1 MGKRLWLIGI
11 LLCPLIPLV
20 GQDIDANPSLEKRSL
35 STIADQITDPS
46 ERAAFVEL
54 FAQAPPTEMRTR
66 AAAFLARFPQSA
78 FLAQAYEVAARASF
92 DLESYQP
99 GLDYAEKSLA
109 LLPENP
115 LLLVAVADVE
125 AREGRNPRAI
135 VHAQEALDD
144 LDRFG
149 SPASVPEKDWPD
161 LERKLKASADF
172 SQGRALLQQAL
183 PLPAGEKRAPLLKDS
198 EASLLAAQRLNSAD
212 LEITYLL
219 GLAQFAAGESA
230 EAANNFA
237 ATYGAGGELAPQALD
252 NLRTI
257 YQMLY
262 PGAALPF
269 ETFLQQA
276 EARARTGRA
285 TPANASANTSANTP
299 PGVHSIAEYS
309 GSESCRGC
317 HAAIYQR
324 WSETGMAKMFRPY
337 APQNVVG
344 DFKTNNRFYLGDEV
358 ESQGG
363 KIQVRD
369 AGNRTLFAR
378 MLARNGRHYF
388 EIWQSDGNWHTYPVD
403 YTIGSKFQQ
412 AYATKLPNGEIHVFP
427 IQYNLLEKRW
437 INYWKMIDGPGSE
450 RANPRSWE
458 KLDSA
463 TSYQAICAV
472 CHTSQLRNV
481 KGEGFATNGPEFKEP
496 GIDCEMCHGPS
507 TEHVVETSAQQFD
520 AEQSYSKAPLD
531 PPVNFHDAGSRKFV
545 AICAQCHMQSAIRK
559 PGAGGE
565 LNYSSSGDFF
575 NNHARLPF
583 GEFSR
588 KGFYKDGRFR
598 QTTFI
603 VEALERS
610 ACFKQGQVSCGTCHD
625 PHGHDSASNPTSVKF
640 RDKPDLMCTGCHSQ
654 FGDALRAS
662 QHSHHP
668 AESEASRCVSCHMPR
683 IMDALL
689 FRARTH
695 QIDDLP
701 NAEMTERFGQEESP
715 NACLLCHR
723 QKDAEWVEQQLRAWR
738 PESGRPKTEISLDR
752 GGVSRLK

>member
-1 MGKRLWLIGI
+1 M
-11 LLCPLIPLV
+11 
-20 GQDIDANPSLEKRSL
+20 
-35 STIADQITDPS
+35 
-46 ERAAFVEL
+46 RAR
-54 FAQAPPTEMRTR
+54 AQ
-66 AAAFLARFPQSA
+66 AFLARFPQSA

-92 DLESYQP
+92 DLENYQP
-99 GLDYAEKSLA
+99 GLTYAENSLA

-125 AREGRNPRAI
+125 AREDRNPRAI
-135 VHAQEALDD
+135 VDAEEALDD

-149 SPASVPEKDWPD
+149 SPGSVSEDDWPD
-161 LERKLKASADF
+161 VQRKLKASANF
-172 SQGRALLQQAL
+172 SKGRALLQQAL
-183 PLPAGEKRAPLLKDS
+183 PLPPQEKRALLLKDA
-198 EASLLAAQRLNSAD
+198 EASLLEAQRLSADD

-219 GLAQFAAGESA
+219 GLAQFARGEST
-230 EAANNFA
+230 EAASNFA
-237 ATYGAGGELAPQALD
+237 TAYRAGGELAPKALD

-262 PGAALPF
+262 PGSQVAF

-276 EARARTGRA
+276 ENRGLTRQANPVHA
-285 TPANASANTSANTP
+285 PANGAAPVQSPS
-299 PGVHSIAEYS
+299 GYS

-317 HAAIYQR
+317 HAAIYQQ

-337 APQNVVG
+337 SPQNVVG
-344 DFKTNNRFYLGDEV
+344 DFRAHNQFYLGDAV
-358 ESQGG
+358 EYRGG
-363 KIQVRD
+363 KIHVSD
-369 AGNRTLFAR
+369 TANRTLFAR
-378 MLARNGRHYF
+378 MVTRNGRHYF
-388 EIWQSDGNWHTYPVD
+388 DIWQSDGKWHTYPVD

-412 AYATKLPNGEIHVFP
+412 AYATQLPNGEIHVFP
-427 IQYNLLEKRW
+427 IQYNLLQKQW

-458 KLDSA
+458 KLDGA

-481 KGEGFATNGPEFKEP
+481 KGEGFQPNDLEFKEP

-507 TEHVVETSAQQFD
+507 AQHVAETNAQQFY
-520 AEQSYSKAPLD
+520 AKAPVD
-531 PPVNFHDAGSRKFV
+531 PPVNFRDAGNRSFV

-559 PGAGGE
+559 PGATGE
-565 LNYSSSGDFF
+565 LNYSSAGDFF
-575 NNHARLPF
+575 GHRARLPF

-610 ACFKQGQVSCGTCHD
+610 QCFKKGQVSCGSCHD

-640 RDKPDLMCTGCHSQ
+640 RDKPDLMCTGCHTQ
-654 FGDALRAS
+654 FGDPVHAAE
-662 QHSHHP
+662 HSHHP
-668 AESEASRCVSCHMPR
+668 AASESSRCVSCHMPR

-701 NAEMTERFGQEESP
+701 DAAMTERFGQEESP
-715 NACLLCHR
+715 NACLLCHQ
-723 QKDAEWVEQQLRAWR
+723 QKNAQWVERQLRAWK
-738 PESGRPKTEISLDR
+738 PESAGPKIGISLDR
-752 GGVSRLK
+752 RGVSALE

>member
-1 MGKRLWLIGI
+1 MGKRLWLIAI

-20 GQDIDANPSLEKRSL
+20 GQDIDANPSIEKRSL
-35 STIADQITDPS
+35 STIADQISDAS
-46 ERAAFVEL
+46 ERAAFVKL
-54 FAQAPPTEMRTR
+54 FVQAPPAEMRAR
-66 AAAFLARFPQSA
+66 AQAFLARFPQSA

-99 GLDYAEKSLA
+99 GLTYAEKSLA

-125 AREGRNPRAI
+125 AREDRNPRAI
-135 VHAQEALDD
+135 VDAQEALND

-149 SPASVPEKDWPD
+149 SPGSVSEEDWPD
-161 LERKLKASADF
+161 LQRKLKASANF
-172 SQGRALLQQAL
+172 SKGRALLQQAL
-183 PLPAGEKRAPLLKDS
+183 PLPPGEKRAPLLKDS
-198 EASLLAAQRLNSAD
+198 ETSLLEAQRLNSAD

-230 EAANNFA
+230 EAASNFA
-237 ATYGAGGELAPQALD
+237 TAYGAGSELAPQALD

-257 YQMLY
+257 YQTLY
-262 PGAALPF
+262 PGSRVLF
-269 ETFLQQA
+269 ETFLKQA
-276 EARARTGRA
+276 EERGLASKAN
-285 TPANASANTSANTP
+285 PANPSANSPPPVPSPSA
-299 PGVHSIAEYS
+299 YS

-317 HAAIYQR
+317 HAAIYQQ
-324 WSETGMAKMFRPY
+324 WSQTGMAKMFRPY
-337 APQNVVG
+337 LPQNVVG
-344 DFKTNNRFYLGDEV
+344 DFRANNQFYLGEEV
-358 ESQGG
+358 EDPGG
-363 KIQVRD
+363 KIPVRHT
-369 AGNRTLFAR
+369 ANRRLFAR
-378 MLARNGRHYF
+378 MVTRNGRHYF
-388 EIWQSDGNWHTYPVD
+388 DIWQSDGKWHTYPVD

-412 AYATKLPNGEIHVFP
+412 AYATQLPNGEIHVFP
-427 IQYNLLEKRW
+427 IQYNLLQKQW

-458 KLDSA
+458 KLDGA

-472 CHTSQLRNV
+472 CHTSQLRNM
-481 KGEGFATNGPEFKEP
+481 KGDGFAPNGLEFKEP

-507 TEHVVETSAQQFD
+507 AQHVAETNAQQF
-520 AEQSYSKAPLD
+520 YTKAPLD
-531 PPVNFHDAGSRKFV
+531 PPVNFRDAGNRSFV

-559 PGAGGE
+559 PGSAGE
-565 LNYSSSGDFF
+565 LNYSGSGDFF
-575 NNHARLPF
+575 GNRARLPF

-610 ACFKQGQVSCGTCHD
+610 QCFKKGQVSCGNCHD

-640 RDKPDLMCTGCHSQ
+640 LDKPDLMCTGCHTQ
-654 FGDALRAS
+654 FEDPVRAAE
-662 QHSHHP
+662 HSHHP
-668 AESEASRCVSCHMPR
+668 AESEGSRCVSCHMPR

-701 NAEMTERFGQEESP
+701 DAAMTERFGQEESP
-715 NACLLCHR
+715 NACLLCHQ
-723 QKDAEWVEQQLRAWR
+723 QKNAQWVERQLRAWK
-738 PESGRPKTEISLDR
+738 PESAGPKIGISLDR
-752 GGVSRLK
+752 RGVSALE

>member
-20 GQDIDANPSLEKRSL
+20 GQDIDANPSIQKRSL
-35 STIADQITDPS
+35 STIADQISDGS

-54 FAQAPPTEMRTR
+54 FVQAPPAQMRVR
-66 AAAFLARFPQSA
+66 AEAFLARFPQSA

-99 GLDYAEKSLA
+99 GLNDAEKSLA

-125 AREGRNPRAI
+125 AREDRNSAAI
-135 VHAQEALDD
+135 GHAQEALDD

-149 SPASVPEKDWPD
+149 SPGSVPEENWPD
-161 LERKLKASADF
+161 LQRKLKASANF
-172 SQGRALLQQAL
+172 SKGRALLQQAL
-183 PLPAGEKRAPLLKDS
+183 SLPAGEKRAPLLKDS
-198 EASLLAAQRLNSAD
+198 EASLLEAQRLNSAD

-219 GLAQFAAGESA
+219 GLAQFASGESTQ
-230 EAANNFA
+230 AANNFA
-237 ATYGAGGELAPQALD
+237 TAYGAGGELAPKALE

-257 YQMLY
+257 YRMLY
-262 PGAALPF
+262 PGSQVPF
-269 ETFLQQA
+269 ETFLKQA
-276 EARARTGRA
+276 EDRGLTSRANPG
-285 TPANASANTSANTP
+285 NASANRTP
-299 PGVHSIAEYS
+299 PVPSPSAYS

-317 HAAIYQR
+317 HAGIYQQ
-324 WSETGMAKMFRPY
+324 WSQTGMSKMFRPY
-337 APQNVVG
+337 SPQNVVG
-344 DFKTNNRFYLGDEV
+344 DFRANNQFYLGDEV
-358 ESQGG
+358 EYRGG
-363 KIQVRD
+363 KIQVSD
-369 AGNRTLFAR
+369 TANRTLFAR
-378 MLARNGRHYF
+378 MVTRNGRHYF
-388 EIWQSDGNWHTYPVD
+388 DIWQSDGKWHSYPVD

-427 IQYNLLEKRW
+427 IQYNLLQKRW
-437 INYWKMIDGPGSE
+437 INFWKIIDGPGSE
-450 RANPRSWE
+450 RADPRSWE
-458 KLDSA
+458 RLDSA

-481 KGEGFATNGPEFKEP
+481 KGEGFAPNDLEFKEP

-507 TEHVVETSAQQFD
+507 AQHVVETNAQQFY
-520 AEQSYSKAPLD
+520 AKTPLD
-531 PPVNFHDAGSRKFV
+531 PPVNFRDAGNRNFV

-559 PGAGGE
+559 PGAAGE

-575 NNHARLPF
+575 GNHARLPF

-610 ACFKQGQVSCGTCHD
+610 QCFKKGQVSCGTCHD
-625 PHGHDSASNPTSVKF
+625 PHGHDSSSNPTSLKF
-640 RDKPDLMCTGCHSQ
+640 LDKPDLMCTGCHTQ
-654 FGDALRAS
+654 FQDRVRAA

-668 AESEASRCVSCHMPR
+668 AESEGSRCVSCHMPR

-715 NACLLCHR
+715 NACLLCHS
-723 QKDAEWVEQQLRAWR
+723 QKNTQWVQQRLRAWK
-738 PESGRPKTEISLDR
+738 PMSGKPKIEISLD
-752 GGVSRLK
+752 GSGVSSLE